1 MSQWGGGPRSPTAE
15 APPSPT
21 TFKPPLDDGS
31 PGPRR
36 PADLDTATPQAS
48 ALKLDAYAQNSPH
61 APSTPTF
68 NTPSR
73 ARADSRANTRPN
85 SMIQTYQPPQM
96 DLLAADTPPELQP
109 IFSFL
114 NSHSNKLYQEGY
126 FLKLHD
132 LDSRGR
138 PSVER
143 AWIECFAQLVGTVLS
158 LWDAAAL
165 DAAGEDGE
173 VVPTFVNLSDASIKM
188 IESLPMNGA
197 QGGNLQN
204 VLSISTAANNR
215 YLLHFNSLGSLT
227 QWTAGIRLAMFE
239 HSTLQEAYT
248 GSLIAGKGRHLNNIS
263 VIMERAKFPHED
275 WARVRFGA
283 GTAWKRCWCVITPP
297 DEKEYQK
304 AQKTLKKTS
313 AYERSKVPKGHIKF
327 YDTRKVTKKTRP
339 LATITDAFAAY
350 AIYPQSKPLIDQ
362 STLVKLEGLVTIHGS
377 PESITEGFV
386 FVMPEVHPAVTGFEM
401 MLRWLFPVFD
411 TFGIYGRPHRL
422 IADTLDQR
430 GLMFALPRDRRYGY
444 LDVLDVSA
452 LLHTPGSGAWSER
465 LWRAEL
471 KKLTGVRVAAQ
482 QREGSPPRPS
492 RQLGARRNTT
502 SSRTSLPLAK
512 GGVRFDDGEV
522 ESAPGSRSESPEPLA
537 GPGGIPRFTLPK
549 RTDSAPPPGT
559 HAGSPHKRSVSD
571 AQGGSRA
578 RYEPQ
583 PPSRLS
589 FQHGRGEAE
598 EAEGAEGTE
607 EPPPPPPPKHRVPLE
622 RIQSGDE
629 VPTMA
634 SLAVPMQAQATSP
647 SLLPPEPVLSPPA
660 FTHSAHDRPVVK
672 QLYQAPELRR
682 AHSNVDAATL
692 YQMQEAGRRR
702 SGDGDDEEPEG
713 DSAGWSGD
721 VVAAAPH
728 PYAHPYPYPPSADPN
743 PNPNPVASHHS
754 STALPARARGMP
766 ADPSQGLLSHGPPP
780 PPAASRQ
787 PGPQQQQ
794 QQQRGSAGGGA
805 PFVVGVVGGVTD
817 VFSLAHYGH
826 GVSRMD
832 GVGDE
837 GGVEEQ
843 PPAVPLHAS
852 QSIARKPLPP
862 ILAKVPA
869 SAETGG
875 RGLGPSSPD
884 SPISNGSFVGAII
897 DQDVLERILDGE
909 RHSTMQTAASSEPDY
924 ASTISSAPEEK
935 PVLERRRTGKLRTV
949 GDPDYVDPA
958 ARPISTGKLDTWEAD
973 LAREQAAVPNVDFGP
988 TFTYKPS
995 AGASRPGTSGT
1006 MTARTLLD
1014 RSRSRS
1020 GDRLSRLTPTESR
1033 RQSYFGGA
1041 TTPSPGAVTPTAA
1054 VPASPSGTPGD
1065 RRSTAWQPPAAAAAS
1080 PGPNHPDARQVLT
1093 PEQWVQHRAALAAQ
1107 PQQAPPRRASTL
1119 AHQRT
1124 ASGTSVDRLRNFA
1137 RTPPPLSRTP
1147 SGDWTQYAPQA
1158 QTTQR
1163 TPPSRPNSRGAG
1175 AYLSPGASPGGVTG
1189 AGMGAGVGTLYSTA
1203 QPAHL
1208 TAREQMHV
1216 ARATGTPLLTY
1227 TTNEH
1232 KRAQEVH
1239 QPGLFGALAARERE
1253 RAEAGRGGGNGLGM
1267 SHPAVRQAIAMRQQQ
1282 AVQQQQQQQQ
1292 QMGGLYQ
1299 QQMQAAQQQQQQQM
1313 QQTAQMQQQAAELQQ
1328 QLQYQQMLL
1337 AQSQSPQ
1344 TQGPPPQYGGR
1355 PAVQTQGS
1363 WQYQQPA
1370 PAPGT
1375 GYATPSSSG
1384 MQTPVGGMGGFA
1396 GPGARQAGAQQGGSP
1411 GMPSGGVG
1419 GAGQAGQ
1426 QWQQQQQQQQRRA

>member
-138 PSVER
+138 PSAER

-215 YLLHFNSLGSLT
+215 YLLHFNSLSSLT

-248 GSLIAGKGRHLNNIS
+248 GSLIAGKGRHLNNIR

-313 AYERSKVPKGHIKF
+313 AYERSKVPKGNIKF
-327 YDTRKVTKKTRP
+327 YDTRKVTKKTKP
-339 LATITDAFAAY
+339 IATITDAFAAY

-452 LLHTPGSGAWSER
+452 LLHTPGSPAWSER
-465 LWRAEL
+465 QWRVEL
-471 KKLTGVRVAAQ
+471 KKLTGQRMTA
-482 QREGSPPRPS
+482 QREGSPRPS
-492 RQLGARRNTT
+492 RQISTRRNTT
-502 SSRTSLPLAK
+502 ASRTSLPLTK
-512 GGVRFDDGEV
+512 GGVRFDDDDAGEV
-522 ESAPGSRSESPEPLA
+522 GSSAPGSRSESPEPMA
-537 GPGGIPRFTLPK
+537 GPGIPRFTLPK
-549 RTDSAPPPGT
+549 RTDSAPPPGSP
-559 HAGSPHKRSVSD
+559 AGSPHKRSVSD

-589 FQHGRGEAE
+589 FQHGRDEAE
-598 EAEGAEGTE
+598 EAEGTE
-607 EPPPPPPPKHRVPLE
+607 TPPPPPPKHRVPLE

-634 SLAVPMQAQATSP
+634 SLAVPMQAQAASP
-647 SLLPPEPVLSPPA
+647 GLLPPEPVLSPPA
-660 FTHSAHDRPVVK
+660 FTHSANDRPVNRP
-672 QLYQAPELRR
+672 YQAPELRR

-702 SGDGDDEEPEG
+702 SDDDEPE
-713 DSAGWSGD
+713 AEERPGWSGD
-721 VVAAAPH
+721 VAPH
-728 PYAHPYPYPPSADPN
+728 PHPYPYPRDYPI
-743 PNPNPVASHHS
+743 PNPNPVASHS

-766 ADPSQGLLSHGPPP
+766 ADPSQGLLSPAPPP
-780 PPAASRQ
+780 LRE
-787 PGPQQQQ
+787 PG
-794 QQQRGSAGGGA
+794 QRLSAGEGS
-805 PFVVGVVGGVTD
+805 PFVVGGGVTD
-817 VFSLAHYGH
+817 VFSSAHYGH
-826 GVSRMD
+826 GASQMD
-832 GVGDE
+832 GVGDDE
-837 GGVEEQ
+837 GGFVGGEEL

-852 QSIARKPLPP
+852 RSLARKPVPP
-862 ILAKVPA
+862 ILARVPA

-909 RHSTMQTAASSEPDY
+909 RHSTMQTTASSEPDY
-924 ASTISSAPEEK
+924 ASTIGSAPEEK

-958 ARPISTGKLDTWEAD
+958 ARPLSMGKLDTWEAD
-973 LAREQAAVPNVDFGP
+973 LARESAAVPEVDFGP

-995 AGASRPGTSGT
+995 SGASRPGTSGT
-1006 MTARTLLD
+1006 MTARTMLD

-1041 TTPSPGAVTPTAA
+1041 TTPSPGNMTPTAA

-1065 RRSTAWQPPAAAAAS
+1065 RRSIAWQPPAS
-1080 PGPNHPDARQVLT
+1080 PVNNLDARQALT
-1093 PEQWVQHRAALAAQ
+1093 PEQWVQHRAVLASQ

-1158 QTTQR
+1158 QAQGAQR
-1163 TPPSRPNSRGAG
+1163 TPPSRPQSRGAG
-1175 AYLSPGASPGGVTG
+1175 AYLSPGASPGAG
-1189 AGMGAGVGTLYSTA
+1189 AGAGVGTLYSTA
-1203 QPAHL
+1203 QPANL

-1267 SHPAVRQAIAMRQQQ
+1267 SHPAVRQAIAVRQQQ

-1292 QMGGLYQ
+1292 QMGAQYQ

-1313 QQTAQMQQQAAELQQ
+1313 QQQTAQMQQQAAQLQQ

-1337 AQSQSPQ
+1337 VQSQSPQ

-1355 PAVQTQGS
+1355 PAVQTQAS

-1370 PAPGT
+1370 PAPAT

-1384 MQTPVGGMGGFA
+1384 LQTPSSGVQTAGFA
-1396 GPGARQAGAQQGGSP
+1396 SSGARQAGAQQGGSP